1 MHHVTFAYTFIGYL
15 GIMSNSLHPNRCS
28 LLAKLKN
35 NQLNTLNIF
44 SFIKSLPTL
53 LSTLLR
59 STHRNALFRII

>member
-1 MHHVTFAYTFIGYL
+1 VHHVTFAYTFIGYL

-35 NQLNTLNIF
+35 NQLNTLNI

-53 LSTLLR
+53 LNTLLR

>member
-35 NQLNTLNIF
+35 NQLNTLNI

-53 LSTLLR
+53 LNTLLR